1 MSHEDTSFIPE
12 HLDQQIEHPAASL
25 APIDQRLVQE
35 LRQEYQA
42 DAHANAQSLQR
53 AWERLESIKRERA
66 LQDHVRAASQPLSIQ
81 EIQQRKRNMKKDLK
95 QETEISPRSSIKRT
109 MSLLVAVLVVAII
122 VGSAAFVFSMAG
134 KKNAAHTSSNTAG
147 QVKATA
153 TPVVNSSG
161 IYITYLADW
170 STTVI
175 SKLDS
180 HTHTPLWSYK
190 SPGTTVNPAVYG
202 NTVYASAMN
211 DTTNQPQ
218 LMALDAMTGKIRW
231 EAVLKSVLSSNAPS
245 SPANMG
251 YLTTPVIVDGQV
263 YVFNRAGT
271 VFAFDANTGKQ
282 LWTYKSGATALVDGT
297 IYPSGAPVVSN
308 GVLYGA
314 LERTYFAV
322 DAKTGKQ
329 IWSSTIGAQ
338 EQVLNGVQVTDDSVY
353 ASSAAVS
360 QHHGGMSLQ
369 SYVYAF
375 NAKDGQQRWKFSTQN
390 WVNVAPVVADGH
402 IYFFERNP
410 FASHSTLHAL
420 DAQGHEVWHN
430 DYDTDLYAPI
440 AGGGYVSFSR
450 GTYDH
455 TNGKVLSY
463 TLYVLDAA
471 TGKTSWK
478 KDVVADPS
486 SINEGVLYT
495 QGANR
500 QLIAYDLK
508 DAKELWHGQYGVDLV
523 DKMGSHS
530 ASVQLITVIP

>member
-1 MSHEDTSFIPE
+1 M
-12 HLDQQIEHPAASL
+12 
-25 APIDQRLVQE
+25 
-35 LRQEYQA
+35 
-42 DAHANAQSLQR
+42 
-53 AWERLESIKRERA
+53 
-66 LQDHVRAASQPLSIQ
+66 
-81 EIQQRKRNMKKDLK
+81 
-95 QETEISPRSSIKRT
+95 
-109 MSLLVAVLVVAII
+109 
-122 VGSAAFVFSMAG
+122 
-134 KKNAAHTSSNTAG
+134 
-147 QVKATA
+147 
-153 TPVVNSSG
+153 
-161 IYITYLADW
+161 
-170 STTVI
+170 
-175 SKLDS
+175 
-180 HTHTPLWSYK
+180 
-190 SPGTTVNPAVYG
+190 NPAVYG
-202 NTVYASAMN
+202 NTVYTSTMN

-218 LMALDAMTGKIRW
+218 LIALDATTGKARW
-231 EAVLKSVLSSNAPS
+231 STNLKPALAAPS
-245 SPANMG
+245 GKGSSYNLG

-263 YVFNRAGT
+263 YVLNRAGT

-282 LWTYKSGATALVDGT
+282 AWTYQSGATALVDGT
-297 IYPSGAPVVSN
+297 INQVGVPVVSN

-322 DAKTGKQ
+322 DTKTGKR
-329 IWSSTIGAQ
+329 IWTSTINAQ
-338 EQVLNGVQVTDDSVY
+338 EQVLNGVQVVDDAVY

-375 NAKDGQQRWKFSTQN
+375 NTKDGQQRWKFSTQN

-410 FASHSTLHAL
+410 FAPHSILHAL

-440 AGGGYVSFSR
+440 AGGGYVSFSQ

-455 TNGKVLSY
+455 TNGKILSY
-463 TLYVLDAA
+463 SLYVLVAA

-523 DKMGSHS
+523 DKYGNHS
-530 ASVQLITVIP
+530 ASVQLITVVP

>member
-12 HLDQQIEHPAASL
+12 HLDQQIEHPATSL
-25 APIDQRLVQE
+25 APIDQHLVHE

-66 LQDHVRAASQPLSIQ
+66 SQGHTETASQPLSIQ
-81 EIQQRKRNMKKDLK
+81 EMQQRKHKLKK
-95 QETEISPRSSIKRT
+95 QEIEISPRSSIKRT
-109 MSLLVAVLVVAII
+109 LSLLVAVLVVAVIA
-122 VGSAAFVFSMAG
+122 GSAVFVFSMVG
-134 KKNAAHTSSNTAG
+134 KKNVAHTSSNTAG
-147 QVKATA
+147 QVQPTA
-153 TPVVNSSG
+153 TPVVKSSG
-161 IYITYLADW
+161 IYITYMADW
-170 STTVI
+170 STTAI

-180 HTHTPLWSYK
+180 HTHAPLWSYK
-190 SPGTTVNPAVYG
+190 SPGTSVNSAVDG

-218 LMALDAMTGKIRW
+218 LIALDAETGKARW
-231 EAVLKSVLSSNAPS
+231 STGLKPVLAAPS
-245 SPANMG
+245 GKGSPINLG
-251 YLTTPVIVDGQV
+251 YLTTPVIVDSQV
-263 YVFNRAGT
+263 YVLNRAGT
-271 VFAFDANTGKQ
+271 VFSFDAKTGKQ
-282 LWTYKSGATALVDGT
+282 LWTYTSGAKALVDGT
-297 IYPSGAPVVSN
+297 IYGSSAPVVSK

-322 DAKTGKQ
+322 DAKTGKR
-329 IWSSTIGAQ
+329 IWTSTIDAQ
-338 EQVLNGVQVTDDSVY
+338 EQVLNGVQVVDDSVY

-375 NAKDGQQRWKFSTQN
+375 NAKEGQQRWKFSTQN
-390 WVNVAPVVADGH
+390 WVNVAPVVANGH

-440 AGGGYVSFSR
+440 AGGGYVSFSQ

-455 TNGKVLSY
+455 TNGKILSC

-478 KDVVADPS
+478 KDVVTDPS
-486 SINEGVLYT
+486 TIIEGVLYT
-495 QGANR
+495 QSANR
-500 QLIAYDLK
+500 QIIAYDLK

-523 DKMGSHS
+523 NKMGNHS
-530 ASVQLITVIP
+530 ASVQIITVVP

>member
-25 APIDQRLVQE
+25 APIDQHLVQA
-35 LRQEYQA
+35 LRQEHQA

-66 LQDHVRAASQPLSIQ
+66 SQDYVKTASQPFSLQ
-81 EIQQRKRNMKKDLK
+81 EIQQRKRKLKKKDV
-95 QETEISPRSSIKRT
+95 EISSRSSIKRT
-109 MSLLVAVLVVAII
+109 LSLLVAVIVVAVI
-122 VGSAAFVFSMAG
+122 VGSAAFVFNMAG
-134 KKNAAHTSSNTAG
+134 KKNVAQTSSNTAG
-147 QVKATA
+147 QVQATA
-153 TPVVNSSG
+153 TPVVDSSG

-170 STTVI
+170 STTAI

-180 HTHTPLWSYK
+180 HTHASLWSYK
-190 SPGTTVNPAVYG
+190 SPGSTVNPAVYG

-211 DTTNQPQ
+211 DATNQPQ
-218 LMALDAMTGKIRW
+218 LIALDAITGKVRW
-231 EAVLKSVLSSNAPS
+231 STNLKPVLVKFQKES
-245 SPANMG
+245 SPANLG

-282 LWTYKSGATALVDGT
+282 LWTYASGASALVDGT
-297 IYPSGAPVVSN
+297 IYDSSAPVVSK

-322 DAKTGKQ
+322 DAKTGKR
-329 IWSSTIGAQ
+329 IWTSTINAQ
-338 EQVLNGVQVTDDSVY
+338 EQVLNGVQVTDDTVY

-375 NAKDGQQRWKFSTQN
+375 NAKDGQQRWKFPTQN
-390 WVNVAPVVADGH
+390 WINVAPVVADGH

-410 FASHSTLHAL
+410 FAPHSTLHAL

-440 AGGGYVSFSR
+440 AGGGYVSFSQ

-455 TNGKVLSY
+455 TNGKILSY
-463 TLYVLDAA
+463 SLYILDGA
-471 TGKTSWK
+471 TGKTSWE

-523 DKMGSHS
+523 DKTGSHS